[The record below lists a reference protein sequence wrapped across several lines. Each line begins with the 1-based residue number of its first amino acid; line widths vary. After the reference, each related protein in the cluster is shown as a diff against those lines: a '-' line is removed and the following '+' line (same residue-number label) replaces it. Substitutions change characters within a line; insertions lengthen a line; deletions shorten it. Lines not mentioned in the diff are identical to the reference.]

1 MGQWGIIKGKGGRC
15 FRPAFLS
22 LSYGSPSPGMKK
34 LFISRLWRLAPRLF
48 ADNTT
53 QFNSIQSPL
62 FQLGKWI
69 SRTFF
74 QTCLVTITSLLTI
87 INLAQEFTFLSIP
100 IDSYKRDY
108 LVFMLSKTNNTNKN
122 SNNLKYRYIITR
134 NESWKK

>member
-1 MGQWGIIKGKGGRC
+1 MDQ
-15 FRPAFLS
+15 
-22 LSYGSPSPGMKK
+22 
-34 LFISRLWRLAPRLF
+34 
-48 ADNTT
+48 
-53 QFNSIQSPL
+53 QS
-62 FQLGKWI
+62 
-69 SRTFF
+69 FF

-134 NESWKK
+134 NES

>member
-1 MGQWGIIKGKGGRC
+1 MGQWGIIKGKGERC

-22 LSYGSPSPGMKK
+22 LSYGSPSPRDEEIIN
-34 LFISRLWRLAPRLF
+34 F
-48 ADNTT
+48 TT
-53 QFNSIQSPL
+53 LTTGTSSICRQYHAIQFNSIQSPL

-134 NESWKK
+134 NES

>member
-1 MGQWGIIKGKGGRC
+1 MGQWGILKGKGGRC

-22 LSYGSPSPGMKK
+22 LSYGSPSPRDEEIIHFTTLTTGASS
-34 LFISRLWRLAPRLF
+34 ICRQYHS
-48 ADNTT
+48 T
-53 QFNSIQSPL
+53 QFHSPL

-69 SRTFF
+69 SRAFF

-87 INLAQEFTFLSIP
+87 INLEQEFTFLSIP

-134 NESWKK
+134 NES